1 MRIIISLDQ
10 QNLEEALSLSQN
22 LCAVDPDN
30 HTGFIQGAYCLHQL
44 GRTVEAIDHI
54 QSGPESLLDEPVYF
68 YNLACYE
75 LALGKSQAAMT
86 WLRQSIEM
94 DRTLRGKALTDP
106 DLVSVRDD
114 I

>member
-1 MRIIISLDQ
+1 
-10 QNLEEALSLSQN
+10 
-22 LCAVDPDN
+22 
-30 HTGFIQGAYCLHQL
+30 
-44 GRTVEAIDHI
+44 
-54 QSGPESLLDEPVYF
+54 
-68 YNLACYE
+68 
-75 LALGKSQAAMT
+75 MT